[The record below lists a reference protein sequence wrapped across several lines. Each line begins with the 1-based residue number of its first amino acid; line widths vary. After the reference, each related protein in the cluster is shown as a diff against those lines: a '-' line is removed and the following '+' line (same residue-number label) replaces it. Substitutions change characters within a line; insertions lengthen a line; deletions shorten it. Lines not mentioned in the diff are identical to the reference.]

1 MRYYWYLYIFV
12 WKPHSEIHRL
22 YIHTVPEKLFL
33 FVLPYGFVFEELH
46 GWAVKFSRKNQLWGP
61 GGFSLMNWF
70 RFHPGFSACNIH
82 TAGRRIVTVGNLKA
96 AFFCWTDPPIYIHS
110 YIYIYT
116 YIYISNWEPTATC
129 KTSNHRMFFFYINRF
144 GLFWHININCCFSL
158 GCYTR
163 GPGFLTWAA
172 HILLLIPSC
181 SHHCRPIGS

>member
-110 YIYIYT
+110 YIYIHI
-116 YIYISNWEPTATC
+116 YIYPIGN
-129 KTSNHRMFFFYINRF
+129 
-144 GLFWHININCCFSL
+144 
-158 GCYTR
+158 
-163 GPGFLTWAA
+163 
-172 HILLLIPSC
+172 LLLLVKLVITVCFFPTS
-181 SHHCRPIGS
+181 IGLDFFGTST